1 MYREL
6 AFIKVDDKWI
16 FIHNIGETELMES
29 ITNEDFVSIVER
41 NFILDS
47 YELEINEDT
56 LYVLSNS
63 PIDCVNCQE
72 SKT

>member
-6 AFIKVDDKWI
+6 AFIKIEDKWI
-16 FIHNIGETELMES
+16 FIHNVGETEPMEN
-29 ITNEDFVSIVER
+29 ITNEDFFSIVER

-56 LYVLSNS
+56 LYVLSDS
-63 PIDCVNCQE
+63 PIDCINCQE
-72 SKT
+72 NKT